1 MHNIA
6 PPNAFVRHAGLLL
19 FAIFVAASSM
29 GVAAS
34 TLSIS
39 GSPSKSVVVGHAW
52 NFTPSVSGAAGTK
65 QFSIAQK
72 PKWAIFYST
81 TGQLTGTPKAS
92 DVGTDAGIVISV
104 SDGKTKASLT
114 AFAIVVSAALP
125 TIAGAPAKSVVAGQA
140 YAFKP
145 TATVAA
151 GKTLSF
157 SIAHKPAWAS
167 FSTSTGALGGR
178 RAAANV
184 GTYSNIGISASDGT
198 TKVALPAFAI
208 TVTQIG
214 TKSATLSWAAPT
226 TNADGSALTNLA
238 GYVIYYGTSKTAL
251 SHSITISS
259 VGITTYVISNL
270 GSSTYYFAILAY
282 NASGVQSNLSN
293 IVSGIF

>member
-6 PPNAFVRHAGLLL
+6 PPNAFVRHAAILS
-19 FAIFVAASSM
+19 FTIFVTASSL

-65 QFSIAQK
+65 QFVIVHK
-72 PKWAIFYST
+72 PKWATFYST
-81 TGQLTGTPKAS
+81 TGQLTGAPKAS
-92 DVGTDAGIVISV
+92 DVGTDANIVITV
-104 SDGKTKASLT
+104 SDGKTKVSLA
-114 AFAIVVSAALP
+114 AFAIIVSAAPP
-125 TIAGAPAKSVVAGQA
+125 TIAGTPAISVVAGQA

-157 SIAHKPAWAS
+157 SIANKPAWAT
-167 FSTSTGALGGR
+167 FSPSTGVLGGTP
-178 RAAANV
+178 AAANV

-198 TKVALPAFAI
+198 TKAALPAFAI

-214 TKSATLSWAAPT
+214 TKSVTLSWAAPT
-226 TNADGSALTNLA
+226 TNSDGSTLTNLA
-238 GYVIYYGTSKTAL
+238 GYRIYYGTSKTDL
-251 SHSITISS
+251 SHTLTLSY

-270 GSSTYYFAILAY
+270 GSGTYYFAILAY
-282 NASGVQSNLSN
+282 NALGVQSNLSN
-293 IVSGIF
+293 IVTEVL